1 LQLHQLQPL
10 DLSTRSRPPM
20 PNHAGGECR
29 FALSPSLLEDL
40 YNLSRKHKVT
50 LFMTLLAGFKVL
62 LHRYTGQEDISVG
75 TPIANRRGR
84 ELEDPIGL
92 FINTL
97 VLHSD
102 LSGDPTVEELLRR
115 IRGVA
120 LEAYSNQDVPFEK
133 LVRELQPERDMS
145 RTPLFQVMFVLQNTP
160 AFQWEL

>member
-1 LQLHQLQPL
+1 
-10 DLSTRSRPPM
+10 
-20 PNHAGGECR
+20 
-29 FALSPSLLEDL
+29 
-40 YNLSRKHKVT
+40 
-50 LFMTLLAGFKVL
+50 
-62 LHRYTGQEDISVG
+62 
-75 TPIANRRGR
+75 GR

-97 VLHSD
+97 VLRSD

-160 AFQWEL
+160 AFQWELPGLRLEEERLDLGVSRFDLSLQLAEQGGLLRGELIYSKGLFENAVMGRMVRHLEMVLAGIVTGSERRVGGLEGL

>member
-1 LQLHQLQPL
+1 
-10 DLSTRSRPPM
+10 
-20 PNHAGGECR
+20 
-29 FALSPSLLEDL
+29 
-40 YNLSRKHKVT
+40 KHKVT

-97 VLHSD
+97 VLRSD

-160 AFQWEL
+160 AFQWELPGLRLEEERLDLGVSRFDL